1 MDCYFLS
8 KNYIVDYSLV
18 VMLDLGRKQAYLK
31 IIDYLRN
38 YDLMKNFESKF
49 KKIKSNKDPTII
61 QPEDYRKIFMEK
73 MRSYFLVGEV

>member
-1 MDCYFLS
+1 
-8 KNYIVDYSLV
+8 
-18 VMLDLGRKQAYLK
+18 MLDLGRKQAYLK

-61 QPEDYRKIFMEK
+61 QPEDYRKRFMEK
-73 MRSYFLVGEV
+73 IRSYFLVGEI

>member
-8 KNYIVDYSLV
+8 KNFIVDYSLV
-18 VMLDLGRKQAYLK
+18 VMLDLSRKQVYLK

-38 YDLMKNFESKF
+38 YDLMKDFESKF

-61 QPEDYRKIFMEK
+61 QPEDYRKRFMEK
-73 MRSYFLVGEV
+73 IRSYFLVGEV

>member
-61 QPEDYRKIFMEK
+61 QPEDYRKRFMEK